1 MPETHSRSTRAE
13 ILLLTLAPILVV
25 GQMYVVIPLFVSMGM
40 NFGRPAADLVVTSS
54 AFGIPY
60 AFAGLIAGPLA
71 DAWGAKKVIVLSLCA
86 TAFST
91 LTVAFSPSYTGLV
104 VMRGLQGITA
114 GFLSAPVFA
123 YIARDLEEDVR
134 ALATTAVMA
143 AALSSAILMQLYGQI
158 VDGFFGWRFV
168 FLSLVPMILFSVSAA
183 NRLLVR
189 SATNVDRR
197 IFKAVL
203 TLPGLL
209 RRWHLLA
216 LYAAALT
223 LLGGF
228 VAVWSGIALYGP
240 EYLRSDPAR
249 LFLLRASALPV
260 MVAIPFVAL
269 RLRNLSPLV
278 RIVSGLGVA
287 ALSLGA
293 SAFATNNVLGFASG
307 LSVCVAGILIAA
319 PAIVQ
324 GVMQAASDASGAAV
338 SLYTFSIFLGASLGP
353 QFAVVLEPTGIVGL
367 LLGTAVLFMAGAIFG
382 AMGATGTKA
391 GHQ

>member
-1 MPETHSRSTRAE
+1 MPDTHPRSTLAE

-25 GQMYVVIPLFVSMGM
+25 GQMYVVIPLFVSMGID
-40 NFGRPAADLVVTSS
+40 FGHPAAGLVVTSS

-71 DAWGAKKVIVLSLCA
+71 DAWGAKKVIVLSLTA
-86 TAFST
+86 TVLST
-91 LTVAFSPSYTGLV
+91 LTVALSPSYAGLV
-104 VMRGLQGITA
+104 AMRGLQGITA

-134 ALATTAVMA
+134 AFATTAVMA

-158 VDGFFGWRFV
+158 VNGFFGWRFV
-168 FLSLVPMILFSVSAA
+168 FLSLVPMILFSVSAV
-183 NRLLVR
+183 NRLLIQ
-189 SATNVDRR
+189 SATTVDRR
-197 IFKAVL
+197 VIKAVL

-240 EYLRSDPAR
+240 EYLRSNPAR

-367 LLGTAVLFMAGAIFG
+367 LLGTAVLFTAGAIFG

-391 GHQ
+391 RHQ